1 MKTYPH
7 LPVALLA
14 LLLGVAAAAP
24 VAAAPAGKTQQ
35 LTSPDQVPEGLAKSD
50 WHSIRAAYEAGRHA
64 FQPVEGGW
72 QARNPGQQW
81 TTTFDRR
88 GFVAEPKGG
97 GWQWGLELKGYG
109 FPGAVRDIQG
119 VPAVQA
125 DGQRLT
131 YGWDATVQEWWVNDT
146 RGLEHG
152 FTVKERPPRS
162 ADFQSAVSPISNRQ
176 GNDLSD
182 AQQIPGASQAGSTA
196 IRQIGNL
203 RYDLASAEAPL
214 TFTLAVRGSLTARV
228 AADGLGVE
236 FRDGAGA
243 TVLHYAGLKVWD
255 ADGKVLPSHFEAVDG
270 RARHSVRA
278 DSSGWGEAADEP
290 AREDARPTGRRAEDC
305 TPCLRLLVDERGAR
319 YPLTID
325 PIAQQAY
332 LKPAAVGTTQADD
345 RFGFSVAVSG
355 DTVVVGANN
364 EDSSTTGVNSS
375 PNESADGAG
384 AAYVFA
390 LLLEIIHSKVRG
402 PNQFWIEFTGAV
414 STPYRVES
422 SQDLQ
427 IWTDRG
433 LATPTTPGHYEFTDN
448 AAPLTHRFYRA
459 VRP

>member
-1 MKTYPH
+1 M
-7 LPVALLA
+7 
-14 LLLGVAAAAP
+14 
-24 VAAAPAGKTQQ
+24 
-35 LTSPDQVPEGLAKSD
+35 PEGLAKSD

-109 FPGAVRDIQG
+109 FPGAERDIKG
-119 VPAVQA
+119 VPAVKA

-131 YGWDATVQEWWVNDT
+131 YGWDATVQEWFVNDT

-332 LKPAAVGTTQADD
+332 LKPAAVGTTQAGDNFSHSVAVSGDTVVVGAPYDDSSTTGVNSAPNENAPDSGAAYVFIRSGTNWTQQAYLKPAAVGTTQADD

-355 DTVVVGANN
+355 DTVVVGAIN
-364 EDSSTTGVNSS
+364 EDSSTTGVNST

-427 IWTDRG
+427 T
-433 LATPTTPGHYEFTDN
+433 
-448 AAPLTHRFYRA
+448 
-459 VRP
+459 